1 MMQVETMDT
10 QFPSAR
16 SFGRGDDIPIAV
28 LIDELKNDDVT
39 LRLNSIE
46 RLQSIALALGE
57 ERTRLELLPFLMENH
72 DDDDVILLALAGEL
86 NAGFV
91 KVIGGAGY
99 AHCMRA
105 ILETWAG
112 VDETVVRA
120 KATASMMEVGEV
132 MDRED
137 FRSQFLPVV
146 GSLMKKEWT
155 ARVSATSLLALVY
168 EKSKKD
174 EEVKKLVR
182 EWFVD
187 LSKDETPMVRRA
199 AAQAF
204 SKLVSVIEPEVMER
218 EVLPVFQELTEDSQ
232 DSVRLISV
240 ESCGALA
247 RVLGKGRQQHV
258 VSDVIVPIVLR
269 FAGDQSWR
277 VRHQAALQLAD
288 VAEASKKDVVK
299 AVLLPSFVSLLQDSE
314 GEVRAVAASCVSKF
328 SALLPKSDVVATIVP
343 LCQDLANDASQYVRI
358 SLSGVVTELA
368 PLVGKDVASKELLPI
383 FLELLKDEN
392 SETRLGIIGKLD
404 SVGKVI
410 GTGVLSTNL
419 MPAIEELAKDEH
431 WRVRLAIISH
441 APLLA
446 QQMGED
452 FLKEQLMPQCISW
465 LQDKVYS
472 IREAAI
478 ETLKKLAAIFG
489 GDWGKENLVA
499 PVLSLT
505 NQSTNYLHRITGI
518 HALAALV
525 EHMDQSTVDGMI
537 IPALVDAATKDPVAN
552 VRFNAAKAFVDVQRS
567 ASSSVLEGT
576 IRPCLEGLTQSDS
589 DADVRYF
596 AGQALG
602 MI

>member
-1 MMQVETMDT
+1 MVDATT
-10 QFPSAR
+10 NAPL
-16 SFGRGDDIPIAV
+16 GGDLPIAV
-28 LIDELKNDDVT
+28 LIEELKNDDVT

-72 DDDDVILLALAGEL
+72 DDDDVILLALAAEL
-86 NAGFV
+86 NGSFV
-91 KVIGGAGY
+91 KVIGGPR
-99 AHCMRA
+99 HVQCMLP
-105 ILETWAG
+105 ILETLAA

-120 KATASMMEVGEV
+120 KAAESMAEVGEM

-137 FRSQFLPVV
+137 FRSQFVPVV
-146 GSLMKKEWT
+146 GSLMKQEWT
-155 ARVSATSLLALVY
+155 ARVSATNLLSLVY

-182 EWFVD
+182 DWFLD

-204 SKLVSVIEPEVMER
+204 TKLVTVIEPEVMER
-218 EVLPVFQELTEDSQ
+218 ELLPIFQNLTEDDQ

-247 RVLGKGRQQHV
+247 KVLGKGRQQKV

-269 FAGDQSWR
+269 FANDQSWR

-288 VAEASKKDVVK
+288 VAESAKQDMVRS
-299 AVLLPSFVSLLQDSE
+299 VLLPSFVSLLQDSE

-328 SALLPKSDVVATIVP
+328 SVLLKREDVTATIVP
-343 LCQDLANDASQYVRI
+343 MCQDLANDASQYVRI
-358 SLSGVVTELA
+358 SLAGVVTELS
-368 PLVGKDVASKELLPI
+368 PLVGKDITAKELLPI

-410 GTGVLSTNL
+410 GVDILSNNL
-419 MPAIEELAKDEH
+419 MPAIEELAKDEN

-441 APLLA
+441 VPLLA

-452 FLKEQLMPQCISW
+452 FLKNELMPQCLAW
-465 LQDKVYS
+465 LQDKVFS

-478 ETLKKLAAIFG
+478 ETLEKMAGIFG
-489 GDWGKENLVA
+489 YDWTKESILI
-499 PVLSLT
+499 PVLST
-505 NQSTNYLHRITGI
+505 VSGSTNYLYRITGI
-518 HALAALV
+518 HALTALV
-525 EHMDQSTVDGMI
+525 VHLDEGTVNDI
-537 IPALVDAATKDPVAN
+537 LIPAMVDSATKDPVPN
-552 VRFNAAKAFVDVQRS
+552 VRFNATKAFVDLHKSVS
-567 ASSSVLEGT
+567 TPVLEGM
-576 IRPCLEGLTQSDS
+576 IQPCLKSLQQSDS

-596 AGQALG
+596 ASQALAR
-602 MI
+602 IQQS